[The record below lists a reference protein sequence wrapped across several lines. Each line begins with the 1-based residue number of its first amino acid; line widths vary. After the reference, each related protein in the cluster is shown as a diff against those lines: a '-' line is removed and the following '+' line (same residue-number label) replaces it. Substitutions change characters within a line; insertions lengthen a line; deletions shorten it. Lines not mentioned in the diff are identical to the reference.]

1 MHNLTK
7 NEMLNIIHTINRIGG
22 GNFEDSELTHTRN
35 VLTEGRL
42 SLFIG
47 AMMAALFVFIF
58 MMGMGGGGTIN
69 TTFRLWTC

>member
-1 MHNLTK
+1 
-7 NEMLNIIHTINRIGG
+7 MLNIIHTINRIGG
-22 GNFEDSELTHTRN
+22 GNFENSELTHTRN

-47 AMMAALFVFIF
+47 AMMAALFVFIS

-69 TTFRLWTC
+69 TTLRLWTC